1 MGDVGA
7 YIYCT
12 RYSELKSVL
21 ICALRCPHALRCKD
35 WAGALASDRRERIEQ
50 AVQAYALAKGVVVNP
65 EVWHPLQ
72 KKSRRRA
79 RRETRGAE
87 RSASGSGAPLL
98 SSEWC
103 RSPSQSQEDAHMG
116 EGKSKREGAKRVMAL
131 SEVAEVAPESPARK
145 RRASAPARRKKKAA
159 NSPGTI
165 FLILERN
172 GRYREVNS
180 EEEMKRLAIESAGR
194 NRKGLRFA
202 RATLLEVE
210 VTFRPVR

>member
-1 MGDVGA
+1 
-7 YIYCT
+7 
-12 RYSELKSVL
+12 
-21 ICALRCPHALRCKD
+21 
-35 WAGALASDRRERIEQ
+35 
-50 AVQAYALAKGVVVNP
+50 
-65 EVWHPLQ
+65 
-72 KKSRRRA
+72 
-79 RRETRGAE
+79 
-87 RSASGSGAPLL
+87 
-98 SSEWC
+98 
-103 RSPSQSQEDAHMG
+103 MG